1 MSALFYRKKKDG
13 KLQPIAESKPKR
25 GTSVDVECSLRA
37 NVRAARAHL
46 FRSCR
51 HQFFPFIR
59 FLESALFLSPACRT
73 QEFAIWIDD
82 EAF

>member
-1 MSALFYRKKKDG
+1 MYLHARVYDLIWVRRARRARHDH
-13 KLQPIAESKPKR
+13 IAESKPKR

-37 NVRAARAHL
+37 NVWAARAHL

-59 FLESALFLSPACRT
+59 FLESALFLSFSP
-73 QEFAIWIDD
+73 
-82 EAF
+82 